1 MMDPFECFDDD
12 DDDDDD
18 VIDCNN
24 DLGDNDSNSKTTST
38 CVVRDDLCGVLAFHA
53 GTEAALLQYVQSKMI
68 PPPPPP
74 AAAAAAA
81 KLSTTCSS
89 HLPEQQQQL
98 PQQQLMMSTIR
109 QAKTLLYHVDDFCLS
124 RHWMMHIGTEK
135 GTSLRPFLLDCFDT
149 YQQKQQ
155 QQNIDGNKVSRPF
168 QMLELGTYCGYSAI
182 FLVKTLLEECLQRQQ
197 QQAGSDKDTGMTTT
211 TVFRLTTVDVVEQ
224 HVKIARE
231 MIRLAG
237 VESYIDL
244 VLLTQEDDDGDHNE
258 SNNNHISLSSHPSV
272 KDHYEFVFLDH
283 DKSLY
288 LSDLQALERTH
299 RIRRGTYVAAD
310 NVIFAQIDEYRQ
322 YLQRLASHQ
331 VVTTRLEE

>member
-12 DDDDDD
+12 DDDD
-18 VIDCNN
+18 VNDC
-24 DLGDNDSNSKTTST
+24 DKDSEDNDSNTATTT
-38 CVVRDDLCGVLAFHA
+38 TFVVRDDLCGVLAFHA

-68 PPPPPP
+68 PPSPPPP
-74 AAAAAAA
+74 AVKAV

-89 HLPEQQQQL
+89 HLPQHQQQL
-98 PQQQLMMSTIR
+98 QQQLMMSTIR
-109 QAKTLLYHVDDFCLS
+109 QAETLLHHVDDFCLS

-135 GTSLRPFLLDCFDT
+135 GTSLRPFLLECFDS

-155 QQNIDGNKVSRPF
+155 QQQKNINGNKASRPF

-197 QQAGSDKDTGMTTT
+197 QQQSQQAESDTDTGMTTT

-244 VLLTQEDDDGDHNE
+244 VLLTQEDDDDDDHND
-258 SNNNHISLSSHPSV
+258 SNNNHLSLLSHPSV
-272 KDHYEFVFLDH
+272 KGHYEFVFLD
-283 DKSLY
+283 
-288 LSDLQALERTH
+288 
-299 RIRRGTYVAAD
+299 
-310 NVIFAQIDEYRQ
+310 RQ
-322 YLQRLASHQ
+322 VFVS
-331 VVTTRLEE
+331 E

>member
-1 MMDPFECFDDD
+1 
-12 DDDDDD
+12 
-18 VIDCNN
+18 
-24 DLGDNDSNSKTTST
+24 
-38 CVVRDDLCGVLAFHA
+38 
-53 GTEAALLQYVQSKMI
+53 
-68 PPPPPP
+68 
-74 AAAAAAA
+74 
-81 KLSTTCSS
+81 
-89 HLPEQQQQL
+89 
-98 PQQQLMMSTIR
+98 
-109 QAKTLLYHVDDFCLS
+109 
-124 RHWMMHIGTEK
+124 
-135 GTSLRPFLLDCFDT
+135 
-149 YQQKQQ
+149 
-155 QQNIDGNKVSRPF
+155 
-168 QMLELGTYCGYSAI
+168 MLELGTYCGYSAI

-197 QQAGSDKDTGMTTT
+197 QQARSDKDTGMTTT

-244 VLLTQEDDDGDHNE
+244 VLLTQEDDDDDDDDHNHT
-258 SNNNHISLSSHPSV
+258 NNNHLSLSSHPSV

-331 VVTTRLEE
+331 VVTTRLEEGYLEYSSPERQHRIMDGTPQSNDAAQLLKDGIELSIYLKDPVLVDLH